1 MVTKPTNDSQFRDSR
16 SIQYNS
22 GFCSLSRWERVR
34 LRVYG
39 ARQSLTPA
47 LSQREREF
55 SKTHVNL
62 FQLQNDLKATLRRTA
77 RELFDV
83 ELEQIAMEV
92 PPRTELGDLAFPIA
106 FELAKQIKQ
115 KTGEKL
121 APRAIAEALKA
132 KLDAIN
138 SGNRVEVAGAGY
150 LNVFFDRPGLLSD
163 LTAGSNGTIESTEAR
178 KLMVEHTSVNP
189 NKAAHIGHVRN
200 SVIGD
205 TFVRILQA
213 AGNRVEVQNY
223 IDNTGVQVADVVVG
237 FMHIETLDL
246 EAIKSIDRSLPEDR
260 PFDYYCWDLYT
271 RVGLFYRDGTADG
284 DQNPEKLKL
293 RAEIIHAIEEG
304 NNPIAELADY
314 VATRNVEQIL
324 DTMQRLGIRYD
335 LLARES
341 EILHLHF
348 WERAFQLMKDRGVIH
363 FESEGRNHGCW
374 VMPFESHTGTD
385 EHESDKIIVRSNG
398 TVTYTG
404 KDIAYQLW
412 KLGQLG
418 LDFNYK
424 PFRSYPDG
432 HATWVTTT
440 EPNAGT
446 QPEVPRPNF
455 GGGAIVYN
463 VIDSRQS
470 YPQEIVKKGVAAIVP
485 EFGEGASVHLSYEMV
500 ALSPSACEEL
510 GLELSDEDRKRPYV
524 EMSGRK
530 GLGVKADDLIS
541 RLEADAL
548 SEVKTRHAD
557 LSEPEQRDTAHAIAV
572 GALRYFLLKFTRNS
586 VIAFDF
592 KEALS
597 FEGETGPYCQYA
609 AVRANS
615 IFRKIEVSTR
625 SGSDGV
631 ATPAPVIADHKE
643 AVATV
648 FEGDSGNEIWS
659 LLMLAAR
666 LDDSNTQAAASAE
679 PAVLAKYTFNLAKAF
694 NLFYHRHRIIAEE
707 NEVKRAVLI
716 AVADYTRSQ
725 LTTALATLGISVPE
739 RM

>member
-1 MVTKPTNDSQFRDSR
+1 VPFRDGRASDK
-16 SIQYNS
+16 STN
-22 GFCSLSRWERVR
+22 
-34 LRVYG
+34 
-39 ARQSLTPA
+39 
-47 LSQREREF
+47 
-55 SKTHVNL
+55 VNL
-62 FQLQNDLKATLRRTA
+62 IQLQNQIKKTIRDTA
-77 RELFDV
+77 RELFEID
-83 ELEQIAMEV
+83 LEQIAIEV
-92 PPRTELGDLAFPIA
+92 PPRIELGDLASPVA

-115 KTGEKL
+115 RTGEKR
-121 APRAIAEALKA
+121 APRSIAEVIKPRIESIELV
-132 KLDAIN
+132 
-138 SGNRVEVAGAGY
+138 SRVEVAGAGY
-150 LNVFFDRPGLLSD
+150 LNVFFDRAALLAT
-163 LTAGSNGTIESTEAR
+163 LTTRDGNDVLLADR

-237 FMHIETLDL
+237 FMHLEQMTLDQ
-246 EAIKSIDRSLPEDR
+246 IKALDGSLRPEQS
-260 PFDYYCWDLYT
+260 FDYYCWDLYT
-271 RVGLFYRDGTADG
+271 RVGLFYRDGKLDG
-284 DQNPEKLKL
+284 EANPEKLKL
-293 RAEIIHAIEEG
+293 RADILHAIEAGG
-304 NNPIAELADY
+304 NSTAELADY

-324 DTMQRLGIRYD
+324 DTMERLGIRYD

-348 WERAFQLMKDRGVIH
+348 WERAFQLMKDRGVLH
-363 FESEGRNHGCW
+363 FESEGRNRGCW

-424 PFRSYPDG
+424 PFRMDADG
-432 HATWVTTT
+432 HATWVTTADG
-440 EPNAGT
+440 NAET

-455 GGGAIVYN
+455 GGGEIVYN

-470 YPQEIVKKGVAAIVP
+470 YPQDIVRKGVAAIVP
-485 EFGEGASVHLSYEMV
+485 EFGEQASVHLSYEMV
-500 ALSPSACEEL
+500 ALSPAACEEL
-510 GLELSDEDRKRPYV
+510 GIQLSDEDRKKPYI

-530 GLGVKADDLIS
+530 GLGVKADDLIN
-541 RLEADAL
+541 RLESDAL
-548 SEVKTRHAD
+548 AEVKSRHPE
-557 LSEPEQRDTAHAIAV
+557 LSEAEQKETAHAIAV

-597 FEGETGPYCQYA
+597 FEGETGPYCQYS

-615 IFRKIEVSTR
+615 IFRKLGER
-625 SGSDGV
+625 SGTGR
-631 ATPAPVIADHKE
+631 IE
-643 AVATV
+643 AGNALQGET
-648 FEGDSGNEIWS
+648 GDEIWS
-659 LLMLAAR
+659 LLMLSAR
-666 LDDSNTQAAASAE
+666 VGESIAQAAASAE
-679 PAVLAKYTFNLAKAF
+679 PAVFAKYTFNLAKAF

-707 NEVKRAVLI
+707 DENRRAVLI
-716 AVADYTRSQ
+716 AVADFTRQQ
-725 LTTALATLGISVPE
+725 LTKALAILGISVPE

>member
-1 MVTKPTNDSQFRDSR
+1 M
-16 SIQYNS
+16 
-22 GFCSLSRWERVR
+22 
-34 LRVYG
+34 
-39 ARQSLTPA
+39 
-47 LSQREREF
+47 
-55 SKTHVNL
+55 NL
-62 FQLQNDLKATLRRTA
+62 IELQNKLKAAIRLA
-77 RELFDV
+77 AAVSFAVQLDEV
-83 ELEQIAMEV
+83 VGEV
-92 PPRTELGDLAFPIA
+92 PPRTELGDLAFPVA
-106 FELAKQIKQ
+106 FELARQIK
-115 KTGEKL
+115 KTTGEKR
-121 APRAIAEALKA
+121 APRGIAESLKSS
-132 KLDAIN
+132 LEAIDEVA
-138 SGNRVEVAGAGY
+138 RVEVAGAGY
-150 LNVFFDRPGLLSD
+150 LNIYLDRAKLINELAAQPAAPDVPATG
-163 LTAGSNGTIESTEAR
+163 AR
-178 KLMVEHTSVNP
+178 KLMVEHTSINP

-200 SVIGD
+200 SVLGD
-205 TFVRILQA
+205 TFVNILR
-213 AGNRVEVQNY
+213 AGGDRVEVQNY

-237 FMHIETLDL
+237 FMYIEKLTLED
-246 EAIKSIDRSLPEDR
+246 IKALDGSLPAER

-271 RVGLFYRDGTADG
+271 RVGAFYREGGAAG
-284 DQNPEKLKL
+284 ESNPERLKL
-293 RAEIIHAIEEG
+293 RTEVLHAIEEG
-304 NNPIAELADY
+304 DNPTALLADY

-348 WERAFQLMKDRGVIH
+348 WERAFQLMKERGVIH
-363 FESEGRNHGCW
+363 LADEGRTRGCW

-424 PFRSYPDG
+424 PFRAYPDG
-432 HATWVTTT
+432 QATWVTTA
-440 EPNAGT
+440 EPNAEA
-446 QPEVPRPNF
+446 QPEVPRPKF

-470 YPQEIVKKGVAAIVP
+470 YPQDIVRKGVAAVVP
-485 EFGEGASVHLSYEMV
+485 DLGEEASVHLSYEMV

-510 GLELSDEDRKRPYV
+510 GLELSEEDRKRPYI

-541 RLEADAL
+541 RLESDAL
-548 SEVKTRHAD
+548 EEVKARHGD
-557 LSEPEQRDTAHAIAV
+557 LPEKAQRETAHAIAV

-615 IFRKIEVSTR
+615 IFRKLEVSDR

-631 ATPAPVIADHKE
+631 SLSALVEKAPESIANVLSGE
-643 AVATV
+643 T
-648 FEGDSGNEIWS
+648 GDEIWS
-659 LLMLAAR
+659 LLTLAAR
-666 LDDSNTQAAASAE
+666 LEEANAQAIASAE
-679 PAVLAKYTFNLAKAF
+679 PAFLAKYTFNLAKAF

-707 NEVKRAVLI
+707 DPVKRAVLVS
-716 AVADYTRSQ
+716 VADYTRRQ
-725 LTTALATLGISVPE
+725 LTAALATLGIAVPE

>member
-1 MVTKPTNDSQFRDSR
+1 VHLIELQNK
-16 SIQYNS
+16 IKAA
-22 GFCSLSRWERVR
+22 L
-34 LRVYG
+34 G
-39 ARQSLTPA
+39 AAAS
-47 LSQREREF
+47 E
-55 SKTHVNL
+55 L
-62 FQLQNDLKATLRRTA
+62 FQI
-77 RELFDV
+77 
-83 ELEQIAMEV
+83 ELEQLVVEV

-106 FELAKQIKQ
+106 FELARRIKQ
-115 KTGEKL
+115 KTGEKR
-121 APRAIAEALKA
+121 APRTIAEALKST
-132 KLDAIN
+132 LDTIEEV
-138 SGNRVEVAGAGY
+138 SLVEVAGAGY
-150 LNVFFDRPGLLSD
+150 LNVFFDRAKLIAELSTQPATADEPTPG
-163 LTAGSNGTIESTEAR
+163 AP
-178 KLMVEHTSVNP
+178 KLMVEHTSINP

-200 SVIGD
+200 AVLGD

-237 FMHIETLDL
+237 FMYIEQMSLEDIKALDH
-246 EAIKSIDRSLPEDR
+246 SLGAVT
-260 PFDYYCWDLYT
+260 FDYYCWDLYT
-271 RVGLFYRDGTADG
+271 RVGAFYLEGG
-284 DQNPEKLKL
+284 VEGQPNPDRLKQRIEVL
-293 RAEIIHAIEEG
+293 HAIEAG
-304 NNPIAELADY
+304 DNATAELADY

-348 WERAFQLMKDRGVIH
+348 WERAFELMKERGVIH
-363 FESEGRNHGCW
+363 FESEGRNRGCW
-374 VMPFESHTGTD
+374 VMPWESHTGTD

-398 TVTYTG
+398 SVTYTG

-412 KLGQLG
+412 KLGRLG

-424 PFRSYPDG
+424 PFRAYADG

-440 EPNAGT
+440 EPNAAN
-446 QPEVPRPNF
+446 QPEVPRLGF
-455 GGGAIVYN
+455 GGGEIVYN

-470 YPQEIVKKGVAAIVP
+470 YPQEIVRKGVAAVVP
-485 EFGEGASVHLSYEMV
+485 ELGEGASVHLSYEMV
-500 ALSPSACEEL
+500 ALSPKACEEL
-510 GLELSDEDRKRPYV
+510 GIELSDEDRKRPYI

-530 GLGVKADDLIS
+530 GLGVKADDLID

-548 SEVKTRHAD
+548 EEVKTRHPE
-557 LSEPEQRDTAHAIAV
+557 LSEKEMQETAHEIAT

-615 IFRKIEVSTR
+615 IFRKLDGDGYRTG
-625 SGSDGV
+625 SGSDRVLPSSLTEAEGLIAARKQYV
-631 ATPAPVIADHKE
+631 ANVLSGE
-643 AVATV
+643 
-648 FEGDSGNEIWS
+648 SGNEIWS
-659 LLMLAAR
+659 LLMLAGR
-666 LDDSNTQAAASAE
+666 LDEANAQAAASAE
-679 PAVLAKYTFNLAKAF
+679 PAFLAKYTFNLARAF

-707 NEVKRAVLI
+707 DALKRAVLI
-716 AVADYTRSQ
+716 AVADYTRQQ
-725 LTTALATLGISVPE
+725 LTSALARLGIAVPE

>member
-1 MVTKPTNDSQFRDSR
+1 M
-16 SIQYNS
+16 
-22 GFCSLSRWERVR
+22 SLID
-34 LRVYG
+34 
-39 ARQSLTPA
+39 
-47 LSQREREF
+47 
-55 SKTHVNL
+55 
-62 FQLQNDLKATLRRTA
+62 LQNKLAAGIRAAA
-77 RELFDV
+77 RELFAVD
-83 ELEQIAMEV
+83 LEQIVSEV
-92 PPRTELGDLAFPIA
+92 PPRTDLGDLAFPVA
-106 FELAKQIKQ
+106 FELAKQIKRT
-115 KTGEKL
+115 TGERR
-121 APRAIAEALKA
+121 APRAIAEELKSALESVGDVA
-132 KLDAIN
+132 
-138 SGNRVEVAGAGY
+138 RVEVAGAGY
-150 LNVFFDRPGLLSD
+150 LNIFFDRAKLLAELSEASD
-163 LTAGSNGTIESTEAR
+163 KPKLVQHPDR
-178 KLMVEHTSVNP
+178 KLMVEHTSINP

-200 SVIGD
+200 AVLGD
-205 TFVRILQA
+205 TFVRILSA
-213 AGNRVEVQNY
+213 LGHRVEVQNY

-237 FMHIETLDL
+237 FMHLEKMTLA
-246 EAIKSIDRSLPEDR
+246 EIKSLDHSLPADR

-271 RVGLFYRDGTADG
+271 RVGLFYRDGNADSE
-284 DQNPEKLKL
+284 QNPETLTL
-293 RAEIIHAIEEG
+293 RTEILHAIEAG
-304 NNPIAELADY
+304 SNPIAELADY

-324 DTMQRLGIRYD
+324 DTMERLGIRYD

-348 WERAFQLMKDRGVIH
+348 WERAFELMKQRGGIR
-363 FESEGRNHGCW
+363 FESEGRNRGCW

-424 PFRSYPDG
+424 PFRNYGDG
-432 HATWVTTT
+432 HRVWVTTT
-440 EPNAGT
+440 DSSQDSAGGT
-446 QPEVPRPNF
+446 PALPALPNF

-485 EFGEGASVHLSYEMV
+485 EFGEKASIHLSYEMV
-500 ALSPSACEEL
+500 ALSPAACEEL
-510 GLELSDEDRKRPYV
+510 GIELSDEDRRRPYI

-530 GLGVKADDLIS
+530 GLGVKADDLID

-548 SEVKTRHAD
+548 EEVKTRHPD
-557 LSEPEQRDTAHAIAV
+557 LSDQAMRETSHAIAV
-572 GALRYFLLKFTRNS
+572 GALRYFLLKFTRNT

-615 IFRKIEVSTR
+615 IFRKLGEEGR
-625 SGSDGV
+625 
-631 ATPAPVIADHKE
+631 TPARRGRGRVDAGPLAE
-643 AVATV
+643 AEDLVRNRREEVANLLAGET
-648 FEGDSGNEIWS
+648 GDEIWS

-666 LDDSNTQAAASAE
+666 LEESNAQSAASAE
-679 PAVLAKYTFNLAKAF
+679 PAFLAKYTFNLARAF

-716 AVADYTRSQ
+716 AVANYTRQQ
-725 LTTALATLGISVPE
+725 LTAALSTLGISVPE
-739 RM
+739 QM

>member
-1 MVTKPTNDSQFRDSR
+1 MYCARSRPSRLLIRRRQKPLN
-16 SIQYNS
+16 
-22 GFCSLSRWERVR
+22 
-34 LRVYG
+34 
-39 ARQSLTPA
+39 LT
-47 LSQREREF
+47 E
-55 SKTHVNL
+55 
-62 FQLQNDLKATLRRTA
+62 LQNKLKAALRA
-77 RELFDV
+77 AASELFGI
-83 ELEQIAMEV
+83 EIEQLVTEV

-115 KTGEKL
+115 KTGEKR
-121 APRAIAEALKA
+121 APRSIAEALKSA
-132 KLDAIN
+132 LEKIEEVA
-138 SGNRVEVAGAGY
+138 RVEVAGAGY
-150 LNVFFDRPGLLSD
+150 LNIFFERAKLVSD
-163 LTAGSNGTIESTEAR
+163 LQSRPEPQEEASTAAR
-178 KLMVEHTSVNP
+178 KLMVEHTSINP

-200 SVIGD
+200 AVLGD
-205 TFVRILQA
+205 SFVRILQA

-223 IDNTGVQVADVVVG
+223 IDNAGVQVADVVVG
-237 FMHIETLDL
+237 FMHIEKMTLD
-246 EAIKSIDRSLPEDR
+246 AIKSLDSSLPPDV

-271 RVGLFYRDGTADG
+271 RVGAFYREGG
-284 DQNPEKLKL
+284 IGGEPNPSRVKL
-293 RAEIIHAIEEG
+293 RTEVLHAIEAG
-304 NNPIAELADY
+304 NNPTAELADY
-314 VATRNVEQIL
+314 VATRNVQQIL
-324 DTMQRLGIRYD
+324 NTMGRLGIRYD

-348 WERAFQLMKDRGVIH
+348 WERAFDLMKERRVIH
-363 FESEGRNHGCW
+363 FEAEGRNRGCW

-412 KLGQLG
+412 KLGRLG

-424 PFRSYPDG
+424 PFRAYDDG

-440 EPNAGT
+440 EPNA
-446 QPEVPRPNF
+446 QAHPEVPRPNF

-463 VIDSRQS
+463 VIDSRQA
-470 YPQEIVKKGVAAIVP
+470 YPQDIVRKGVAAVVP
-485 EFGEGASVHLSYEMV
+485 ELGEEASVHLSYEMV
-500 ALSPSACEEL
+500 ALSPAACEEL
-510 GLELSDEDRKRPYV
+510 GIGLSDEDRKRPYI

-541 RLEADAL
+541 RLETDAL
-548 SEVKTRHAD
+548 NEVRTRHSE
-557 LSEPEQRDTAHAIAV
+557 LSEAEMRETAHAIAT

-615 IFRKIEVSTR
+615 IFRKLDEQGYGTG
-625 SGSDGV
+625 SGSDRV
-631 ATPAPVIADHKE
+631 TPAPLTE
-643 AVATV
+643 AGNLIPDRKQDVSAV
-648 FEGDSGNEIWS
+648 LDGEAGNEIWS
-659 LLMLAAR
+659 LLMLAGR
-666 LDDSNTQAAASAE
+666 LEEANAQAAVSAE
-679 PAVLAKYTFNLAKAF
+679 PAFLAKYTFNLARAF

-707 NEVKRAVLI
+707 DVTKRAVLI
-716 AVADYTRSQ
+716 AVAHYTRQQ
-725 LTTALATLGISVPE
+725 LTAALARLGISVPE

>member
-1 MVTKPTNDSQFRDSR
+1 M
-16 SIQYNS
+16 
-22 GFCSLSRWERVR
+22 SLIE
-34 LRVYG
+34 
-39 ARQSLTPA
+39 
-47 LSQREREF
+47 
-55 SKTHVNL
+55 
-62 FQLQNDLKATLRRTA
+62 LQNKLTAGIRAAA

-83 ELEQIAMEV
+83 DLEQIVSEV
-92 PPRTELGDLAFPIA
+92 PPRTELGDLAFPVA
-106 FELAKQIKQ
+106 FELARQIKKQ
-115 KTGEKL
+115 TGEKR
-121 APRAIAEALKA
+121 APRTIAEALKSSLETLEEVA
-132 KLDAIN
+132 
-138 SGNRVEVAGAGY
+138 RVEVAGAGY
-150 LNVFFDRPGLLSD
+150 LNVFFDRAKLIAELANAPATPD
-163 LTAGSNGTIESTEAR
+163 TVADDAR
-178 KLMVEHTSVNP
+178 KLMVEHTSINP

-200 SVIGD
+200 AVLGD
-205 TFVRILQA
+205 SFVRILQA

-237 FMHIETLDL
+237 FMHIEKMTLDD
-246 EAIKSIDRSLPEDR
+246 IKTLDRSLGADR
-260 PFDYYCWDLYT
+260 SFDYYCWDLYT
-271 RVGLFYRDGTADG
+271 RVGLFYRGGSVEGEPD
-284 DQNPEKLKL
+284 PERLKL
-293 RAEIIHAIEEG
+293 RIEILHAIEAG
-304 NNPIAELADY
+304 NNPIADLAEY

-324 DTMQRLGIRYD
+324 DTMERLGIRYD

-348 WERAFQLMKDRGVIH
+348 WERAFELMKERGVIQL
-363 FESEGRNHGCW
+363 SNEGRAKGCW

-412 KLGQLG
+412 KLGKLG
-418 LDFNYK
+418 LDFNYR
-424 PFRSYPDG
+424 PFRAYADG

-440 EPNAGT
+440 EPGAEA

-470 YPQEIVKKGVAAIVP
+470 YPQEIVRKGVAAVVP
-485 EFGEGASVHLSYEMV
+485 ELGEEASVHLSYEMV
-500 ALSPSACEEL
+500 ALSPAACEQL
-510 GLELSDEDRKRPYV
+510 GIELSDEDRKRPYI

-530 GLGVKADDLIS
+530 GLGVKADDLIN

-548 SEVKTRHAD
+548 EEVKTRHPDLDEAD
-557 LSEPEQRDTAHAIAV
+557 QRETAHAIAV
-572 GALRYFLLKFTRNS
+572 GALRYFLLKFTRNT

-615 IFRKIEVSTR
+615 IFRKLDEQGVSTR

-631 ATPAPVIADHKE
+631 SSSPLAADLIRDRNQDI
-643 AVATV
+643 ATV
-648 FEGDSGNEIWS
+648 LEGEAGDDIWS

-666 LDDSNTQAAASAE
+666 LEESNAQAAASAE
-679 PAVLAKYTFNLAKAF
+679 PAFLAKYTFNLARAF

-716 AVADYTRSQ
+716 AVANYTRQQ
-725 LTTALATLGISVPE
+725 LTGALGILGISVPE

>member
-1 MVTKPTNDSQFRDSR
+1 M
-16 SIQYNS
+16 
-22 GFCSLSRWERVR
+22 
-34 LRVYG
+34 
-39 ARQSLTPA
+39 
-47 LSQREREF
+47 
-55 SKTHVNL
+55 
-62 FQLQNDLKATLRRTA
+62 TL
-77 RELFDV
+77 V
-83 ELEQIAMEV
+83 ELQTNLKDSIRDAARSLFGIQLKQIVSEV
-92 PPRTELGDLAFPIA
+92 PPRTELGDLAFPVA

-115 KTGEKL
+115 QTGEKRS
-121 APRAIAEALKA
+121 PRAIAEGLKSALQTI
-132 KLDAIN
+132 DEV
-138 SGNRVEVAGAGY
+138 SRVEIAGAGY
-150 LNVFFDRPGLLSD
+150 LNVFFDRAKLLSSLSVERLLKRIHD
-163 LTAGSNGTIESTEAR
+163 RLSGGSSTSAR
-178 KLMVEHTSVNP
+178 KLMVEHTSINP

-200 SVIGD
+200 AVLGD
-205 TFVRILQA
+205 TFVHILRA

-237 FMHIETLDL
+237 FMHIENMTLED
-246 EAIKSIDRSLPEDR
+246 IKQLDRSLPPER
-260 PFDYYCWDLYT
+260 SFDYYCWDLYT
-271 RVGLFYRDGTADG
+271 RVGLFYREGNLEG
-284 DQNPEKLKL
+284 EHNPEKLKL
-293 RAEIIHAIEEG
+293 RTEILHAIEEG
-304 NNPIAELADY
+304 NNPTAELADY

-324 DTMQRLGIRYD
+324 DTMERLGIRYD

-363 FESEGRNHGCW
+363 FESEGRNRGCW

-424 PFRSYPDG
+424 PFRTYAENS

-440 EPNAGT
+440 EPQAAGL
-446 QPEVPRPNF
+446 PEVPRPNF

-470 YPQEIVKKGVAAIVP
+470 YPQEIVKRGVAAIVP
-485 EFGEGASVHLSYEMV
+485 EFGENASVHLSYEMV
-500 ALSPSACEEL
+500 ALSPTACEEL
-510 GLELSDEDRKRPYV
+510 GIELAEEDRKRPYI

-530 GLGVKADDLIS
+530 GLGVKADDLID

-548 SEVKTRHAD
+548 AEVKTRHPD
-557 LSEPEQRDTAHAIAV
+557 LAEDEQLETAHAIAV

-586 VIAFDF
+586 IIAFDF

-615 IFRKIEVSTR
+615 IFRKLGVSTA
-625 SGSDGV
+625 SGSERVAQDAYAETAKLMLNRKQDVAAVLDGE
-631 ATPAPVIADHKE
+631 T
-643 AVATV
+643 
-648 FEGDSGNEIWS
+648 GGEIWS
-659 LLMLAAR
+659 LLILAAR
-666 LDDSNTQAAASAE
+666 LEEANAQAATSAE
-679 PAVLAKYTFNLAKAF
+679 PAFLAKYTFNLARAF
-694 NLFYHRHRIIAEE
+694 NLFYHRHRIIGEE
-707 NEVKRAVLI
+707 NAVKRAVLI
-716 AVADYTRSQ
+716 TVANYTRRQ
-725 LTTALATLGISVPE
+725 LTTSLATLGIEVPE